1 MIYFWQNIYA
11 QFDPVAFRLGSVAV
25 HWYGIMYAL
34 ALLVAILFANYLI
47 TKDKLKID
55 KNLFNDY
62 VFWAEIGV
70 ILGARLGYILF
81 YDTHTFYYLTHPWQ
95 IFNPF
100 VDGVFVG
107 ISGMSFHGAVI
118 GFVAASVLFCKKY
131 KVSFWFVGDI
141 AAVAIPL
148 GYIFG
153 RIGNFLN
160 QELFGRATD
169 VAWGIYVNGILR
181 HPSQIY
187 EAFLEGFVVF
197 VILFWYRNKKRFD
210 GELLILYGI
219 LYSTMRIV
227 SEFFREPDIQL
238 GYLAGNWLTMGILI
252 SFVFA
257 AICFAFWI
265 FKLKNLKG

>member
-1 MIYFWQNIYA
+1 MIDFWQNIYA
-11 QFDPVAFRLGSVAV
+11 QFDPVAFRLGAVAV
-25 HWYGIMYAL
+25 HWYGIMYAF
-34 ALLVAILFANYLI
+34 ALLIAIVFANYLI

-81 YDTHTFYYLTHPWQ
+81 YDSHTMYYLTHPWN

-118 GFVAASVLFCKKY
+118 GFVLASILFCKKY
-131 KVSFWFVGDI
+131 KISFWFVGDI

-197 VILFWYRNKKRFD
+197 VILFLYRNKKRFD

-219 LYSTMRIV
+219 LYSIARFV
-227 SEFFREPDIQL
+227 SELFREPDIQL
-238 GYLAGNWLTMGILI
+238 GYLMGNWLTMGMLI
-252 SFVFA
+252 SLVLVLVSFGFLVY
-257 AICFAFWI
+257 
-265 FKLKNLKG
+265 KSKSLR

>member
-1 MIYFWQNIYA
+1 M
-11 QFDPVAFRLGSVAV
+11 
-25 HWYGIMYAL
+25 
-34 ALLVAILFANYLI
+34 
-47 TKDKLKID
+47 
-55 KNLFNDY
+55 
-62 VFWAEIGV
+62 
-70 ILGARLGYILF
+70 
-81 YDTHTFYYLTHPWQ
+81 
-95 IFNPF
+95 
-100 VDGVFVG
+100 
-107 ISGMSFHGAVI
+107 
-118 GFVAASVLFCKKY
+118 
-131 KVSFWFVGDI
+131 
-141 AAVAIPL
+141 
-148 GYIFG
+148 
-153 RIGNFLN
+153 
-160 QELFGRATD
+160 
-169 VAWGIYVNGILR
+169 AWGIYVNGILR

-257 AICFAFWI
+257 AICFVFWI

>member
-1 MIYFWQNIYA
+1 MIDFWQNIYA
-11 QFDPVAFRLGSVAV
+11 QFDPVAFRLGAVAV
-25 HWYGIMYAL
+25 HWYGIMYAF
-34 ALLVAILFANYLI
+34 ALLIAIVFANYLI

-81 YDTHTFYYLTHPWQ
+81 YDSHTMYYLTHPWN

-118 GFVAASVLFCKKY
+118 GFVLASILFCKKY
-131 KVSFWFVGDI
+131 KISFWFVGDI

-219 LYSTMRIV
+219 LYSIARFV
-227 SEFFREPDIQL
+227 SELFREPDIQL
-238 GYLAGNWLTMGILI
+238 GYLMGNWLTMGMLI
-252 SFVFA
+252 SLVLVLVSFGFLVY
-257 AICFAFWI
+257 
-265 FKLKNLKG
+265 KSKSLR